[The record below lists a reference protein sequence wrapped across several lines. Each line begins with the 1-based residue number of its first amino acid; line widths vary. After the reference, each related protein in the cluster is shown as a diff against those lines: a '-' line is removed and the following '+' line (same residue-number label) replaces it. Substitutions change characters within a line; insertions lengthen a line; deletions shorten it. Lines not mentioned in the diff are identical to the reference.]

1 MTCSASRQNGCLW
14 ISVTGQLDSSNA
26 AEIREQCIGHISE
39 SESEVVVD
47 LTDLEYI
54 DRTGLD
60 VLLVVY
66 RSLES
71 MGRKLSILNL
81 HGQPKEAFEGLQ
93 SAYTIECVTDLSPRV
108 LPRLVGATA

>member
-1 MTCSASRQNGCLW
+1 M
-14 ISVTGQLDSSNA
+14 
-26 AEIREQCIGHISE
+26 
-39 SESEVVVD
+39 VVD
-47 LTDLEYI
+47 LTDFDLTEYI